1 MKVLALATA
10 LDRPEAAIFSGLAQR
25 GVSVHVVGTPAAD
38 HRLTLEKAGIA
49 ITEYQFKHRFD
60 LAGMKLIRKLV
71 RQEQTD
77 IVYALSNRA
86 LSAAVIALYRHP
98 VKIVA
103 YRGTVGHIS
112 WFDPSS
118 WFTYLNPRLS
128 KTLCVSKAVESYLLQ
143 VGIPQSRL
151 TMIYKGHDPS
161 WYAVATPPQRAEFKI
176 PQDAFVVGCTA
187 VMRSVKG
194 VDDLLDAVALV
205 VDNLPNLHLLLI
217 GSIKDPEIEKKVKL
231 FPRPE
236 RLHLTGFR
244 KDATALATLADV
256 TVMASKSREGFP
268 KSVIEA
274 MSQGVPA
281 IVTAVGGMPELVGH
295 GSAGALVE
303 PMNPRSIADAI
314 TKLYHDPTLRSQL
327 GAAGKNRI
335 ATVFH
340 INETVERTYAEFLT
354 LTSQPEAQAAA
365 SEAPLTSS

>member
-1 MKVLALATA
+1 MRVLALATV
-10 LDRPEAAIFSGLAQR
+10 LDRPEAAIFSGLASM
-25 GVSVHVVGTPAAD
+25 GAKIHVVGTPAPQ
-38 HRLTLEKAGIA
+38 HRLTLGQAGIP

-71 RQEQTD
+71 RKEQID

-86 LSAAVIALYRHP
+86 LSAAVIALYRSP

-112 WFDPSS
+112 WLDPSS

-128 KTLCVSKAVESYLLQ
+128 KTLCVSKAVENYLLH
-143 VGIPQSRL
+143 VGVPQSRL
-151 TMIYKGHDPS
+151 TMIYKGHDPA
-161 WYAVATPPQRAEFKI
+161 WYAVTDPPSRVDFKI
-176 PQDAFVVGCTA
+176 PDDAIVVGCTA
-187 VMRSVKG
+187 VMRAVKG

-205 VDNLPNLHLLLI
+205 VEKLPKLHLLLI
-217 GSIKDPEIEKKVKL
+217 GSIKDPDIEKKVKL

-244 KDATALATLADV
+244 EDATALATLADI

-303 PMNPRSIADAI
+303 PNNPESLAAAI
-314 TKLYHDPTLRSQL
+314 TKLYNDSELRAKFGAL
-327 GAAGKNRI
+327 GKQRI
-335 ATVFH
+335 ETVFN
-340 INETVERTYAEFLT
+340 IRETVARTYEEFSALI
-354 LTSQPEAQAAA
+354 SKPCVQAVEADP
-365 SEAPLTSS
+365 SLTSS